1 MSEDEN
7 QPLEHSQSEYMQ
19 AEMQPLVQ
27 LEQHNI
33 ALLFANYLITLGI
46 KANVENT
53 EQAHVVYCQREKMTQ
68 AREEFEHFI
77 KKPFDQKYQQAAWQ
91 HGETVT
97 LNGSESSLLAS
108 FKENFLAHAG
118 FVTLTV
124 FALCWLVFLGSNL
137 GWAQVIFKQLQFFP
151 HLSIDAFIAE
161 PWRLLGPAF
170 FHFSWL
176 HIVFNT
182 MWWWQLGG
190 SIEKTL
196 GKGIL
201 INLLLISAI
210 FSNLG
215 QFFVSGAN
223 FGGLSGV
230 VYALVGFVWWYGYLA
245 PEKGL
250 SLSKPLVGFLLFW
263 LLLGFVDLL
272 PVNVANTAHLLGLIS
287 GCLLAVYSVKSAK
300 E

>member
-1 MSEDEN
+1 MSEHEN
-7 QPLEHSQSEYMQ
+7 L
-19 AEMQPLVQ
+19 QPLVQ
-27 LEQHNI
+27 LEHHNI
-33 ALLFANYLITLGI
+33 ALLFANYLLTLDI
-46 KANVENT
+46 KAKVISTQNIEEISDVKQN
-53 EQAHVVYCQREKMTQ
+53 HVVYCQPDKMAQ
-68 AREEFEHFI
+68 AKLEFESFI

-91 HGETVT
+91 HGETVAVSSKDLT
-97 LNGSESSLLAS
+97 LFTS
-108 FKENFLAHAG
+108 FKTNFLAHAG
-118 FVTLTV
+118 KVTLIV
-124 FALCWLVFLGSNL
+124 FSLCWLVFLASSL
-137 GWAQVIFKQLQFFP
+137 GFYDLISSQIKFYP
-151 HLSIDAFIAE
+151 RLSIDAFLAE
-161 PWRLLGPAF
+161 PWRLIGPAF
-170 FHFSWL
+170 LHFSWL

-190 SIEKTL
+190 SIEKIL
-196 GKGIL
+196 GKGML

-250 SLSKPLVGFLLFW
+250 SLSKPIVGFLLFW
-263 LLLGFVDLL
+263 LVLGFVDLL

-287 GCLLAVYSVKSAK
+287 GCLLAVYSVKSSRNS
-300 E
+300 